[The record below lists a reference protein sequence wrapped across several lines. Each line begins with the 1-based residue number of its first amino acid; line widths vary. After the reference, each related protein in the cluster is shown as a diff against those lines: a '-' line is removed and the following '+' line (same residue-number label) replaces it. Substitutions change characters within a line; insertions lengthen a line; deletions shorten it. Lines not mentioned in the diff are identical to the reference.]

1 MFTRFSV
8 FIFVISSFLLLNGCY
23 TTTHRG
29 PWTVKPGKISPSIN
43 YLWFK
48 GTEADTDDDPMELF
62 SIEGRIGLIEGLDIG
77 YMRTIDISSYVEDE
91 DDGADM
97 HIFDVKYHAIN
108 TDMFDAALQFR
119 WGNVL
124 NLKDDDGN
132 NFWMNMLNVSFGI
145 DASSYRIFGNF
156 TVEYLDDEWHPLPDW
171 LIENDADLT
180 FKDQTK
186 QLTLGVEIPN
196 NSGLYPVVEIGR
208 MYSDDFSEGVNIF
221 NAGVNYYLNQ

>member
-1 MFTRFSV
+1 
-8 FIFVISSFLLLNGCY
+8 
-23 TTTHRG
+23 
-29 PWTVKPGKISPSIN
+29 
-43 YLWFK
+43 
-48 GTEADTDDDPMELF
+48 MELIG
-62 SIEGRIGLIEGLDIG
+62 IEGRIGLIEGMDIG

-108 TDMFDAALQFR
+108 TDMIDAALQLI
-119 WGNVL
+119 WGNVI
-124 NLKDDDGN
+124 NLEDNDGN
-132 NFWMNMLNVSFGI
+132 NYWMNMLSISFGV

-156 TVEYLDDEWHPLPDW
+156 KVEYLDDQWHPLPDW

-186 QLTLGVEIPN
+186 QLTLGVEITN
-196 NSGLYPVVEIGR
+196 NSGLYPVIEIGR
-208 MYSDDFSEGVNIF
+208 MYRDDFSEGVNII